1 LLPLITRS
9 VGFPLHQQQHRN
21 RSFLMATSHSPTSA
35 PRGLPD
41 GVVDITF
48 STLADAYTVEAYERG
63 YARGTRD
70 LLAIYP
76 LLVEQYLATHYAAFN
91 PSARRALQAFA
102 KHVQDYVSRRL
113 DDAGFIDG
121 SGI

>member
-1 LLPLITRS
+1 MT
-9 VGFPLHQQQHRN
+9 
-21 RSFLMATSHSPTSA
+21 TSHSTTSA
-35 PRGLPD
+35 TRGLPE
-41 GVVDITF
+41 GVVDIT
-48 STLADAYTVEAYERG
+48 SGNLADGHAGYEKG

-76 LLVEQYLATHYAAFN
+76 LLVEQYLATHEAEFN

-102 KHVQDYVSRRL
+102 KHVQQYVRRRL

>member
-1 LLPLITRS
+1 VT
-9 VGFPLHQQQHRN
+9 
-21 RSFLMATSHSPTSA
+21 TSHSTSPA
-35 PRGLPD
+35 ARGLPD
-41 GVVDITF
+41 GVVDITLNG
-48 STLADAYTVEAYERG
+48 LAEAYAVEGYEHG

-76 LLVEQYLATHYAAFN
+76 LLVEQYLATHYAEFN

>member
-1 LLPLITRS
+1 
-9 VGFPLHQQQHRN
+9 
-21 RSFLMATSHSPTSA
+21 MAPSHPTA
-35 PRGLPD
+35 PATRGLPD

-48 STLADAYTVEAYERG
+48 HSQADAYAVEGYEQG

-70 LLAIYP
+70 VLAIYP
-76 LLVEQYLATHYAAFN
+76 LLVEQYLATHEPQFTA
-91 PSARRALQAFA
+91 SARRALRAFA
-102 KHVQDYVSRRL
+102 TFVENHVSRRL

>member
-1 LLPLITRS
+1 MSTHHSTAP
-9 VGFPLHQQQHRN
+9 
-21 RSFLMATSHSPTSA
+21 AT
-35 PRGLPD
+35 RGLPD

-48 STLADAYTVEAYERG
+48 NSLADAYAVEGYEQG

-70 LLAIYP
+70 LLALYP
-76 LLVEQYLATHYAAFN
+76 LLVEQYLATHYAEFN

>member
-1 LLPLITRS
+1 LT
-9 VGFPLHQQQHRN
+9 
-21 RSFLMATSHSPTSA
+21 TSHSTTPAAAT
-35 PRGLPD
+35 RGLPD

-48 STLADAYTVEAYERG
+48 SSLADAYAVEGYEQG

-76 LLVEQYLATHYAAFN
+76 LLVEQYLATHYAEFS
-91 PSARRALQAFA
+91 PSARRALRAFA
-102 KHVQDYVSRRL
+102 RFVEDHVSRRL

>member
-1 LLPLITRS
+1 VST
-9 VGFPLHQQQHRN
+9 
-21 RSFLMATSHSPTSA
+21 THSTVPST
-35 PRGLPD
+35 RGLPD

-48 STLADAYTVEAYERG
+48 NSLADAYAVEGYEQG

-76 LLVEQYLATHYAAFN
+76 LLVEQFLATHYAEFN
-91 PSARRALQAFA
+91 PSARRALQSFA
-102 KHVQDYVSRRL
+102 KHVQDYVGRRL

>member
-1 LLPLITRS
+1 MS
-9 VGFPLHQQQHRN
+9 
-21 RSFLMATSHSPTSA
+21 TSHSTVPAT
-35 PRGLPD
+35 RGLPD
-41 GVVDITF
+41 GVIDIT
-48 STLADAYTVEAYERG
+48 LNGPADGYAADGYAQG

-70 LLAIYP
+70 LLALYP

-91 PSARRALQAFA
+91 PSARRALHAFA
-102 KHVQDYVSRRL
+102 KHVQDYVSCRL

>member
-1 LLPLITRS
+1 MPSRD
-9 VGFPLHQQQHRN
+9 
-21 RSFLMATSHSPTSA
+21 TSRA
-35 PRGLPD
+35 
-41 GVVDITF
+41 
-48 STLADAYTVEAYERG
+48 
-63 YARGTRD
+63 TRD

-76 LLVEQYLATHYAAFN
+76 LLVEQYLATRYAEFN

-102 KHVQDYVSRRL
+102 KHVQEYVSRRL